1 MMGISNPPGSRD
13 PNSPAGA
20 ADPTGAAADPTGAAG
35 SASVAVDPI
44 SAAANPTG
52 AADPASAAGPTDIPA
67 SAQAAASAY
76 LQNRYGIRAVFTGAE
91 RLPLW
96 VDRHRL
102 VLFGHPADRPE
113 LALTVDYDLARSAVV
128 DAGLPDFGSE
138 GERGGRGSPFSAEKG
153 MV

>member
-1 MMGISNPPGSRD
+1 MEISNPPGSSD

-20 ADPTGAAADPTGAAG
+20 A
-35 SASVAVDPI
+35 
-44 SAAANPTG
+44 
-52 AADPASAAGPTDIPA
+52 GPPDIPA

-113 LALTVDYDLARSAVV
+113 LALTVDYDLARAADV
-128 DAGLPDFGSE
+128 DAGLPDFGSD